1 MPESIRAEA
10 LSYIN
15 ILDLTQM
22 KDVSELNLDT
32 GLTAIYRQLE
42 NELAQLNP
50 GCNGC
55 GTCCNFS
62 DFDHVLYASGV
73 EIDFIVRHA
82 HVPDFAVSDNMCPFL
97 KDNHCSIREFR
108 MLGCRVFYCN
118 PHYQEVSHE
127 VYEKY
132 YRMIKELYNKH
143 AIPWKY
149 QPFLN
154 QLKEAP
160 RKRSS

>member
-15 ILDLTQM
+15 ILDFTQM
-22 KDVSELNLDT
+22 KDVSELNLDA

-108 MLGCRVFYCN
+108 MLGCRV
-118 PHYQEVSHE
+118 
-127 VYEKY
+127 
-132 YRMIKELYNKH
+132 
-143 AIPWKY
+143 
-149 QPFLN
+149 
-154 QLKEAP
+154 
-160 RKRSS
+160 

>member
-1 MPESIRAEA
+1 
-10 LSYIN
+10 
-15 ILDLTQM
+15 M
-22 KDVSELNLDT
+22 KDASELNLDA

-55 GTCCNFS
+55 GTCCSFG
-62 DFDHVLYASGV
+62 DFDHVLYASGI

-82 HVPDFAVSDNMCPFL
+82 HVPDFTVSDNICPFL

-108 MLGCRVFYCN
+108 TLGCRVFYCN

-127 VYEKY
+127 VYEKH

-160 RKRSS
+160 NSTLFCSR